1 MPTIN
6 KRGIDTIMSLKKK
19 IAAAFIACAM
29 TLAVVPSAF
38 ACTALYVGSDLT
50 EDGTTM
56 FGRIEDLGTNDYNK
70 LFNVSP
76 AGKHTAGE
84 VYEGCYGF
92 TYTFTHDSYRYTA
105 RRDDNGLGVC
115 PDCDSTHEHT
125 PYEEAGTNEKG
136 VMVSATES
144 LYGTDA
150 VLSVDPYV
158 DNGIEEAEI
167 TTVLLSEASTAREGV
182 ALLTSI
188 YDNAGA
194 AGGSGV
200 FIADQNETWFVEN
213 LTGHTYLALK
223 LSSSVVFMQ
232 PNIAAMGKIDLDDT
246 DHVVASANLISV
258 AQKAGTFVGD
268 AAANVIDLD
277 ASYNGDITSDRMA
290 AGLNYLYGTDT
301 FTKDNYS
308 ETDFAISNVGE
319 NGAIV
324 PVYSNIQLTK
334 KFSVEDSIHFF
345 QTEPIGKT
353 GNVETHLFQ
362 VSASGDLNTA
372 ITEWT
377 AFDDDVYNAFVPYYP
392 MLTTDT
398 ADVYKV
404 SVHKVTRSDEQPTE
418 GVWYQ
423 DAKGRYYTY
432 PDDWTDSFYGVRD
445 ALSNLLTYGSN
456 GNQVTAKDQAAAKA
470 SYAAL
475 QQEIMADYADM
486 KAAVAAAD
494 TLEAKQAAAATHYPP
509 DGIRGMGTRRAVN
522 YGIWDKNAYVAD
534 TDKYILTIVQIEHI
548 DVVKDLP
555 EIAKLPGI
563 SGFVVGPNDFTMS
576 MNTPERTY
584 TVNDPEVQE
593 QFDKIGQALAGT
605 GKLFGVSGACS
616 EKFVT
621 DWIRRGVNYMCMN
634 FDFNYIVSG
643 AKNVMQTS
651 HAVLDQLG
659 RAY

>member
-1 MPTIN
+1 
-6 KRGIDTIMSLKKK
+6 MSLKKK

-277 ASYNGDITSDRMA
+277 ASYNGDIASDRMA

-362 VSASGDLNTA
+362 VSATGDLNTA

-456 GNQVTAKDQAAAKA
+456 GNQVTAKDRAAAKA

-486 KAAVAAAD
+486 KAVVAAAD
-494 TLEAKQAAAATHYPP
+494 TLEAKQAAAT
-509 DGIRGMGTRRAVN
+509 
-522 YGIWDKNAYVAD
+522 NASNAMSQKVYN
-534 TDKYILTIVQIEHI
+534 TTLKMYNKLQ
-548 DVVKDLP
+548 
-555 EIAKLPGI
+555 AKTAAR
-563 SGFVVGPNDFTMS
+563 SW
-576 MNTPERTY
+576 
-584 TVNDPEVQE
+584 
-593 QFDKIGQALAGT
+593 
-605 GKLFGVSGACS
+605 VSS
-616 EKFVT
+616 LL
-621 DWIRRGVNYMCMN
+621 
-634 FDFNYIVSG
+634 
-643 AKNVMQTS
+643 
-651 HAVLDQLG
+651 H
-659 RAY
+659 

>member
-38 ACTALYVGSDLT
+38 ACTALYVGSDFT

-70 LFNVSP
+70 LFNISP
-76 AGKHTAGE
+76 AGKHTEGE

-277 ASYNGDITSDRMA
+277 ASYNGDIASDRMA

-362 VSASGDLNTA
+362 VSATGDLNTA

-404 SVHKVTRSDEQPTE
+404 SVHTVTRSDEQPTE

-456 GNQVTAKDQAAAKA
+456 GNQVTAKDRAAAKA

-494 TLEAKQAAAATHYPP
+494 TLEAKQAAATNASNAMSQKVYNTTLKMYNKLQAK
-509 DGIRGMGTRRAVN
+509 TAARA
-522 YGIWDKNAYVAD
+522 W
-534 TDKYILTIVQIEHI
+534 
-548 DVVKDLP
+548 
-555 EIAKLPGI
+555 
-563 SGFVVGPNDFTMS
+563 
-576 MNTPERTY
+576 
-584 TVNDPEVQE
+584 
-593 QFDKIGQALAGT
+593 
-605 GKLFGVSGACS
+605 VSS
-616 EKFVT
+616 LL
-621 DWIRRGVNYMCMN
+621 
-634 FDFNYIVSG
+634 
-643 AKNVMQTS
+643 
-651 HAVLDQLG
+651 H
-659 RAY
+659 

>member
-1 MPTIN
+1 MGLGGALWLTLVWKVPETLKPELRQSLRLSTVFANYGRVLRHPREVDVAPRTGLGWMLITLGGLGLVHIARGLPKPTDMDAVREDREALDQVRPILSRLRMLTSRAN
-6 KRGIDTIMSLKKK
+6 DTEM
-19 IAAAFIACAM
+19 
-29 TLAVVPSAF
+29 
-38 ACTALYVGSDLT
+38 ALGSDLT

-70 LFNVSP
+70 LFNISP

-277 ASYNGDITSDRMA
+277 ASYNGDIASDRMA

-362 VSASGDLNTA
+362 VSATGDLNTA

-404 SVHKVTRSDEQPTE
+404 SVHTVTRSDEQPTE

-456 GNQVTAKDQAAAKA
+456 GNQVTAKDQVAAKA

-494 TLEAKQAAAATHYPP
+494 TLEAKQAAATNASNAMSQKVYNTTLKMYNKLQAK
-509 DGIRGMGTRRAVN
+509 TAARA
-522 YGIWDKNAYVAD
+522 W
-534 TDKYILTIVQIEHI
+534 
-548 DVVKDLP
+548 
-555 EIAKLPGI
+555 
-563 SGFVVGPNDFTMS
+563 
-576 MNTPERTY
+576 
-584 TVNDPEVQE
+584 
-593 QFDKIGQALAGT
+593 
-605 GKLFGVSGACS
+605 VSS
-616 EKFVT
+616 LL
-621 DWIRRGVNYMCMN
+621 
-634 FDFNYIVSG
+634 
-643 AKNVMQTS
+643 
-651 HAVLDQLG
+651 H
-659 RAY
+659 

>member
-1 MPTIN
+1 MTPADEMPTIN

-70 LFNVSP
+70 LFNISP

-232 PNIAAMGKIDLDDT
+232 PNVAAMGKIDLDDT

-277 ASYNGDITSDRMA
+277 ASYNGDIASDRMA

-308 ETDFAISNVGE
+308 ESDFAISNVGE

-345 QTEPIGKT
+345 QTDPIGKT

-362 VSASGDLNTA
+362 VSNTGDLNTA

-494 TLEAKQAAAATHYPP
+494 TLEAKQAAATNASNAMSQKVYNTTLKMYNKLQAK
-509 DGIRGMGTRRAVN
+509 TAARA
-522 YGIWDKNAYVAD
+522 W
-534 TDKYILTIVQIEHI
+534 
-548 DVVKDLP
+548 
-555 EIAKLPGI
+555 
-563 SGFVVGPNDFTMS
+563 
-576 MNTPERTY
+576 
-584 TVNDPEVQE
+584 
-593 QFDKIGQALAGT
+593 
-605 GKLFGVSGACS
+605 VSS
-616 EKFVT
+616 LL
-621 DWIRRGVNYMCMN
+621 
-634 FDFNYIVSG
+634 
-643 AKNVMQTS
+643 
-651 HAVLDQLG
+651 H
-659 RAY
+659 